1 MFHPAKTLLCSAL
14 AATLL
19 ALAPGTA
26 HADDSFYVQ
35 KSLHV
40 QVSDLDASSPADAAS
55 LYGRIR
61 EAARQVC
68 DNGTSI
74 DRDCVQRAVNGAVR
88 TVGQPL
94 VTRLHTRR
102 TGA

>member
-1 MFHPAKTLLCSAL
+1 MFHPAKTLSCSAL

-19 ALAPGTA
+19 ALAPGSA

-35 KSLHV
+35 KALHV
-40 QVSDLDASSPADAAS
+40 QVADLDASSPADAAT
-55 LYGRIR
+55 LYRRIR

-74 DRDCVQRAVNGAVR
+74 DRDCVQRAVNDAVR
-88 TVGQPL
+88 TADRPL
-94 VTRLHTRR
+94 VTRLHAAIRL
-102 TGA
+102 